1 VPPQPEPDDPAEAPF
16 RGVFASAS
24 AMLAASIADEL
35 DGEDLCAFAETLVRF
50 FTTSRQK
57 GAIRDTAT
65 NVRPE
70 EFRVVW
76 GKTLR
81 VLVGIVAGARVCI
94 GRHAGRFITLACPVD
109 EKERR

>member
-1 VPPQPEPDDPAEAPF
+1 
-16 RGVFASAS
+16 
-24 AMLAASIADEL
+24 MLAASIADEL

-76 GKTLR
+76 GR
-81 VLVGIVAGARVCI
+81 CSGCWSGSSQAREYASAGMLVGS
-94 GRHAGRFITLACPVD
+94 
-109 EKERR
+109 

>member
-1 VPPQPEPDDPAEAPF
+1 
-16 RGVFASAS
+16 
-24 AMLAASIADEL
+24 MLAASIADEL

-76 GKTLR
+76 GR
-81 VLVGIVAGARVCI
+81 CSGCWSGSSQAREYASAGMLVGSYSCLSWWTKRSVGDNLLAR
-94 GRHAGRFITLACPVD
+94 ACVSG
-109 EKERR
+109 EFV